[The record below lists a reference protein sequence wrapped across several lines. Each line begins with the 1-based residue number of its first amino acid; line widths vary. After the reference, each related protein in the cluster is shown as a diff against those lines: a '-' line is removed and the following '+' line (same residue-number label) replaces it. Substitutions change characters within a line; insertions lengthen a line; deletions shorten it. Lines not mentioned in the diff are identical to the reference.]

1 MVKYDLVPEQL
12 LYEGICTP
20 QNFFQPQKPA
30 LERVYPAHDSTYVQK
45 LLEENLKPSE
55 VRKIGFPFS
64 SDLIEREFIIAD
76 GTIQG
81 CDYALKFGASMNI
94 AGGTHHAFRSY
105 GEAFCLLNDQAIGA
119 YYLLDEKKA
128 SKIVIIDLDVHQG
141 NGTAEIFQ
149 QEERVFT
156 FSMHGQGNYPFRK
169 EESDWDIPLPKGLK
183 DEPYLKLLEEALDR
197 LFSEQQPDFAFYL
210 CGVDVLETDKLG
222 TLGMSIDGCE
232 KRDELVLSTCKKAG
246 VPVQCSMGGGY
257 SPDIKRIVR
266 AHCNTYKQAQ
276 EIFF

>member
-20 QNFFQPQKPA
+20 QNFFKPGLPA
-30 LERVYPAHDSTYVQK
+30 LERVYPAHDSIYVER
-45 LLEENLKPSE
+45 LLKEDLKPSE
-55 VRKIGFPFS
+55 VRKIGFPLS
-64 SDLIEREFIIAD
+64 SDLIQRELIIAD
-76 GTIQG
+76 GTIRG
-81 CDYALKFGASMNI
+81 CDYALEFGVSMNI
-94 AGGTHHAFRSY
+94 AGGTHHAFRSH

-119 YYLLDEKKA
+119 YYLLEQQKA
-128 SKIVIIDLDVHQG
+128 SKIAIIDLDVHQG

-149 QEERVFT
+149 EDNRVFT

-169 EESDWDIPLPKGLK
+169 EKSDWDIPLPKGLL
-183 DEPYLKLLEEALDR
+183 DEPYLNILAEALNR
-197 LFSEQQPDFAFYL
+197 LFEEQQPDFVFYL
-210 CGVDVLETDKLG
+210 CGVDVLDTDKLG
-222 TLGMSIDGCE
+222 TLGMSLEGCE
-232 KRDELVLSTCKKAG
+232 KRDELVLAACKKAG

-266 AHCNTYKQAQ
+266 AHCNTYKRAQ

>member
-20 QNFFQPQKPA
+20 QNFFKPRLPA
-30 LERVYPAHDSTYVQK
+30 LERVYPAHDSIYVER
-45 LLEENLKPSE
+45 LLKEDLKPSE
-55 VRKIGFPFS
+55 VRKIGFPLS
-64 SDLIEREFIIAD
+64 SDLIQRELIIAD

-81 CDYALKFGASMNI
+81 CDYALEFGVSMNI
-94 AGGTHHAFRSY
+94 AGGTHHAFRSH

-119 YYLLDEKKA
+119 YYLLEQQKA

-149 QEERVFT
+149 EDNRVFT

-169 EESDWDIPLPKGLK
+169 EQSDWDIPLPKGLL
-183 DEPYLKLLEEALDR
+183 DEPYLNILAEALNR
-197 LFSEQQPDFAFYL
+197 LFEEQQPDFVFYL
-210 CGVDVLETDKLG
+210 CGVDVLDTDKLG
-222 TLGMSIDGCE
+222 TLGMSLEGCE
-232 KRDELVLSTCKKAG
+232 KRDELVLAACKKAG

-266 AHCNTYKQAQ
+266 AHCNTYKRAQ

>member
-12 LYEGICTP
+12 LYEGICSP
-20 QNFFQPQKPA
+20 YNFFRPQQPS
-30 LERVYPAHDSTYVQK
+30 LDRVYHAHDSIYVER
-45 LLEENLKPSE
+45 LLKEDLKPSE
-55 VRKIGFPFS
+55 VRKIGFPLS
-64 SDLIEREFIIAD
+64 TDLIKRELIIAD
-76 GTIQG
+76 GTIRG
-81 CDYALKFGASMNI
+81 CDYALEHGVSMNI
-94 AGGTHHAFRSY
+94 AGGTHHAFRSH

-141 NGTAEIFQ
+141 NGTAQIFQ
-149 QEERVFT
+149 GDDRVFT

-169 EESDWDIPLPKGLK
+169 EQSDWDIPLPKGFE
-183 DEPYLKLLEEALDR
+183 DEPYLKLLTEALDR
-197 LFSEQQPDFAFYL
+197 LFEEQQPDFVFYL

-222 TLGMSIDGCE
+222 TLGMSLEGCE
-232 KRDELVLSTCKKAG
+232 KRDELVLTACKKAG

-266 AHCNTYKQAQ
+266 AHCNTYKLAQ